1 MKRLQFSFGTFS
13 KIPQDNALAFT
24 VTYTG
29 GGGGDRGVAISRFP
43 YPVLPPPVP
52 FCPFVS
58 RLPPFIVFLP
68 LSCKSRCLTPYSD
81 SIRSALALSKIKNC
95 VVIPT
100 LRRTSTLALLRQRLY
115 RTSEA
120 PILLQY
126 IRVAH
131 KPITTLQRQ
140 GQRQTGGQTGS
151 SIQDQMLRLPGFL
164 HW

>member
-1 MKRLQFSFGTFS
+1 MGG
-13 KIPQDNALAFT
+13 
-24 VTYTG
+24 TG
-29 GGGGDRGVAISRFP
+29 GSQSPASRT
-43 YPVLPPPVP
+43 P
-52 FCPFVS
+52 FS

-68 LSCKSRCLTPYSD
+68 LSRKSRCLTPYSD

-95 VVIPT
+95 VVKNCVVIPT

-115 RTSEA
+115 RDNNNLTFILRKIHVNMIKCAEA
-120 PILLQY
+120 PFLLQY

-151 SIQDQMLRLPGFL
+151 SIQDQMLRLLGFL

>member
-1 MKRLQFSFGTFS
+1 M
-13 KIPQDNALAFT
+13 
-24 VTYTG
+24 
-29 GGGGDRGVAISRFP
+29 
-43 YPVLPPPVP
+43 
-52 FCPFVS
+52 
-58 RLPPFIVFLP
+58 
-68 LSCKSRCLTPYSD
+68 
-81 SIRSALALSKIKNC
+81 SKIKNC

-131 KPITTLQRQ
+131 KPITTLRRQ